1 MTMATLCK
9 CPFGPRWSRIGEY
22 VYRNLNGNWS
32 LEWKTVDSS
41 ARSLP
46 HSDIFQ
52 LEWVRANAKLSILV
66 ISIADEGIS
75 VVD

>member
-1 MTMATLCK
+1 MVI
-9 CPFGPRWSRIGEY
+9 GHWSG
-22 VYRNLNGNWS
+22 
-32 LEWKTVDSS
+32 KH

-66 ISIADEGIS
+66 ISIPDEGIS